1 MKKQAQGVH
10 FFPFLVLVSF
20 FACASPQGLENI
32 FTPPGQDI
40 SQSTGIGSETGSG
53 LAMDLKFTL
62 RPGTASPMPSL
73 ASARDDTI
81 SDSLHLYIDVA
92 IENIG
97 PEVVFLPV
105 RGDSISLSVNVSFV
119 DVPYKKHFSRGKLKL
134 VTGWTETGLQAS
146 ETIQYEFAADSSLH
160 FSMPLSRIDS
170 FHVADNVA
178 VYGQVL
184 SPGRFIIAKTV
195 RRFDT
200 PSPPKTTPAPSFVGY
215 VKQVDLQNNRLYVSG
230 ATVVI
235 TDSTRIETP
244 TGELSYLGA
253 LRCGVNR
260 LTITAL
266 AWAYSYTPG
275 VIANGWEFGNFSVIV
290 AREPSP

>member
-1 MKKQAQGVH
+1 MH

-62 RPGTASPMPSL
+62 RPGISSPMPSL

-105 RGDSISLSVNVSFV
+105 KGDSISLSVNVSFV
-119 DVPYKKHFSRGKLKL
+119 DVPYKKNFSRGKLKL

-146 ETIQYEFAADSSLH
+146 ETIQDEFAVDSSLH

-200 PSPPKTTPAPSFVGY
+200 PSPPTTAPAPSFSGY
-215 VKQVDLQNNRLYVSG
+215 VKKVDLQNNRLYVSG

-253 LRCGVNR
+253 LRNGENR

-266 AWAYSYTPG
+266 AWAYSDTLG
-275 VIANGWEFGNFSVIV
+275 MIANGWEFRNFMVIV